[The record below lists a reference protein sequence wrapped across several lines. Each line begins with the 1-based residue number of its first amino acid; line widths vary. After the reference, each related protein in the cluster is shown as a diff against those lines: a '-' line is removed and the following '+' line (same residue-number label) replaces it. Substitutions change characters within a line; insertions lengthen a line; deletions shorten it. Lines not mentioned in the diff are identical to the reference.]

1 MQNLYVQALLAKYQN
16 HTGMHC
22 LSNRGHKC
30 DFHKQISEE
39 VLDNAV
45 AEVITQ
51 LVRKPK
57 FAALM
62 QSKIDMKVDT
72 AGIDQEIENLE

>member
-1 MQNLYVQALLAKYQN
+1 M
-16 HTGMHC
+16 
-22 LSNRGHKC
+22 
-30 DFHKQISEE
+30 
-39 VLDNAV
+39 
-45 AEVITQ
+45 AEVITA

-72 AGIDQEIENLE
+72 AAIDQEIENYEKELRHFYKA